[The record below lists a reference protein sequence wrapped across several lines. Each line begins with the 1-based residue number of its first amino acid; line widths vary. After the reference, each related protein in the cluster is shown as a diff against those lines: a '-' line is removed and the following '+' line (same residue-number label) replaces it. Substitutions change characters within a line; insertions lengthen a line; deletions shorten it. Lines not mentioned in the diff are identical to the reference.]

1 MKQTYETG
9 LNGELAAEEYLRK
22 QFGMIPLARRHRTRA
37 GEIDLILLDD
47 ETVVFAEVKTRRTGS
62 QGEGLSAVNGT
73 KQHRIARAAMLFL
86 MKRGWTDRAVRFDVV
101 EVRENEILY
110 VPNAFQPGGVFFG

>member
-9 LNGELAAEEYLRK
+9 LNGELDAEEYLRK
-22 QFGMIPLARRHRTRA
+22 HFGMTPLARRYRTRA

-47 ETVVFAEVKTRRTGS
+47 DTVVFAEVKTRRTGS
-62 QGEGLSAVNGT
+62 LGEGLAAVDRT
-73 KQHRIARAAMLFL
+73 KQRRIARAAMLYL

-101 EVRENEILY
+101 EVREDEVLY